1 MNYAWIKEH
10 RDNYSVVQ
18 LCRAMRVGKSS
29 FYRWLK
35 EVSRVNVANALLR
48 FWRSTSNRT
57 AFIYGTRK
65 ITEKLKADPALETV
79 CRNAVARAMQVL
91 GTKRPREKNSD
102 CK

>member
-35 EVSRVNVANALLR
+35 GEPSQLIKRPASVLEINKQ
-48 FWRSTSNRT
+48 SNC
-57 AFIYGTRK
+57 IYGSRK

-79 CRNAVARAMQVL
+79 CRNTVARAMQVL
-91 GTKRPREKNSD
+91 GIKRPREKNSD